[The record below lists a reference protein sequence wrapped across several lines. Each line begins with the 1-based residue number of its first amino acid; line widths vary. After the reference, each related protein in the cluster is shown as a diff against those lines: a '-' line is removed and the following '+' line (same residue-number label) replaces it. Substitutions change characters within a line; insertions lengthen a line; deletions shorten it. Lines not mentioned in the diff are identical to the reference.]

1 MLGVHVDLQPVLVKE
16 YSDEFE
22 LIVVEVITGNTKI
35 RIMTGYGPQESW
47 EEEKQIVFL
56 RPSKLKLPAL
66 SWMVDQ

>member
-35 RIMTGYGPQESW
+35 RIMTGY
-47 EEEKQIVFL
+47 
-56 RPSKLKLPAL
+56 
-66 SWMVDQ
+66 